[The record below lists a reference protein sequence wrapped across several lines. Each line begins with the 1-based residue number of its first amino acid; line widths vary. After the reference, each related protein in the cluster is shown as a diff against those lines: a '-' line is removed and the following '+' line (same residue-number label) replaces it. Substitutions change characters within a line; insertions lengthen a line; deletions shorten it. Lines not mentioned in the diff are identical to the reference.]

1 MSLGIGDIQTTKN
14 TANLVAD
21 ALRSAIVQGKLQSG
35 QSLKQDEIAAEFKVS
50 KIPVREALVQLQA
63 EGLVNMIPSRGA
75 TVAELTLAEV
85 SEIYTIRVAMES
97 IALRKAIPLL
107 STTDFIE
114 AERILERI
122 DHEDDM
128 TKWAEL
134 NWAYHETLYR
144 PAQMPRLIQIT
155 KNLHHNVAR
164 YLLQNYLDKA
174 YLQESQNQHRE
185 ILELSKAHNIDGA
198 IAALEHHL
206 GDPVAIFAEILG
218 KK

>member
-1 MSLGIGDIQTTKN
+1 MGLGIGDIQTTKN

-21 ALRSAIVQGKLQSG
+21 ALRSAIVQGKLLGG

-63 EGLVNMIPSRGA
+63 EGLVSLIPSRGA
-75 TVAELTLAEV
+75 TVAELTLKEV
-85 SEIYTIRVAMES
+85 DEIYTIRVAMES

-107 STTDFIE
+107 TAKDFID
-114 AERILERI
+114 AERILENI
-122 DHEDDM
+122 DHETDM

-144 PAQMPRLIQIT
+144 PSQMFRLIQIT
-155 KNLHHNVAR
+155 KNLHNNVAR
-164 YLLQNYLDKA
+164 YLLNNYLDKV
-174 YLQESQNQHRE
+174 YLEESQRQHRQ
-185 ILELSKAHNIDGA
+185 LLKYCKDDNINDA
-198 IAALEHHL
+198 IATLEHHL

-218 KK
+218 QK